1 MTYKTMRYSSRYH
14 ELSHLISS
22 RYFNILSSYIYI
34 PDARKV
40 LDTADMA
47 FLLVNEEKMA
57 ELGGRYTCGIANADS
72 RDLPFGIVEHSCA
85 RGDLAFGHEVGHIL
99 RAHHNRE
106 VKCDNGDNIY
116 AYGILAQKSKV
127 PSGDLHSIMA

>member
-1 MTYKTMRYSSRYH
+1 MLPSQIEMPYNGQFLAIWSEPVTIA
-14 ELSHLISS
+14 IS
-22 RYFNILSSYIYI
+22 
-34 PDARKV
+34 P
-40 LDTADMA
+40 
-47 FLLVNEEKMA
+47 
-57 ELGGRYTCGIANADS
+57 YTCGIANADS